1 MKSVILKLALL
12 IAAASAA
19 TVSAGAT
26 ERRDTVRAE
35 DYFIEG
41 IRLYCSGDYTSA
53 ESYLAECLKYDRE
66 NDAAMYYLAMISLSR
81 NETDKAISLLDK
93 ASVLSP
99 ENTWYSL
106 AMARLYSGIG
116 ETDLAISIY
125 EGLIKDHPAKGD
137 YYYELTELLAR
148 AGKLDM
154 ALETL
159 DKIELMR
166 GSNELTCNA
175 RYQILAGQNRYEEAE
190 AVALRMDEEFPSAHT
205 ALLLGDLNKSKYN
218 DSTAKHYYERA
229 LDLDPDFIP
238 AYFGLAETYRM
249 ERNFYYFF
257 KNINIFLASP
267 EMNPEMKASY
277 LNEVV
282 FPSGMIQLFR
292 PQVDTMMFNV
302 IKAHPAD
309 TTILSMAG
317 AYFIAVDSTDYGLEL
332 LRRNVALH
340 PDTKSSHTALLGQL
354 YYLQDWNGLTAAAKE
369 ATEKF
374 KEDFTL
380 KEILA
385 VAYWQNGNTESAI
398 KIYEDILKVIPKDHP
413 MLINCYGSLGDLY
426 HELGNR
432 KRSYSYY
439 EKGLKIDDDYNPI
452 LNNYA
457 YYLSEEGRNLKK
469 ALEMSRK
476 TVLNEP
482 ENSTYLDTY
491 GWLLYLTGN
500 YEQAK
505 KYLKEAMVYGG
516 KESAVILDHY
526 AEALFALKE
535 YNLAFLY
542 WSNADRIDPDMGLS
556 EKIAERRRE
565 AGKE

>member
-1 MKSVILKLALL
+1 MKSVILKLILP
-12 IAAASAA
+12 IAAACAV
-19 TVSAGAT
+19 TAGAGAA
-26 ERRDTVRAE
+26 ERKDTVRAE

-41 IRLYCSGDYTSA
+41 VRLYCSGEYTSA
-53 ESYLAECLKYDRE
+53 ESYMEECLKADRE
-66 NDAAMYYLAMISLSR
+66 NDAAMYYLAMICLSR

-99 ENTWYSL
+99 ENTWYRL
-106 AMARLYSGIG
+106 TMARLYSGIG
-116 ETDLAISIY
+116 ETDLATSIY
-125 EGLIKDHPAKGD
+125 ESLIEDHPAKSD

-159 DKIELMR
+159 DKIEQLR

-175 RYQILAGQNRYEEAE
+175 RYQILVSQNRYDEAE
-190 AVALRMDEEFPSAHT
+190 AVAVKMDEEFPSAHT
-205 ALLLGDLNKSKYN
+205 ALLLGDLNKARYN

-238 AYFGLAETYRM
+238 AYFGLAEIYRM

-257 KNINIFLASP
+257 KNINIFMASP

-282 FPSGMIQLFR
+282 FPSGMIQIFK

-302 IKAHPAD
+302 LKAHPTD
-309 TTILSMAG
+309 TTVLSMAG
-317 AYFIAVDSTDYGLEL
+317 AYCIATDSTGYGLEL
-332 LRRNVALH
+332 LRRNVELH
-340 PDTKSSHTALLGQL
+340 PDIKSSHTALLSQL
-354 YYLQDWNGLTAAAKE
+354 YYLQDWKGLIDAAKE
-369 ATEKF
+369 TTSIF
-374 KEDFTL
+374 REDFTL

-385 VAYWQNGNTESAI
+385 VAYWQNGDTENAI
-398 KIYEDILKVIPKDHP
+398 KVYEDILKVIPKDHP

-432 KRSYSYY
+432 KKSYSYY
-439 EKGLKIDDDYNPI
+439 EKGLKIDDNYNPI

-491 GWLLYLTGN
+491 GWLLYLTGD

-505 KYLKEAMVYGG
+505 KFLKDAMVYGG
-516 KESAVILDHY
+516 KENAVILDHY
-526 AEALFALKE
+526 AEALFALRE

-542 WSNADRIDPDMGLS
+542 WSNADRIDPDMGLGD
-556 EKIAERRRE
+556 KIAKRRRE